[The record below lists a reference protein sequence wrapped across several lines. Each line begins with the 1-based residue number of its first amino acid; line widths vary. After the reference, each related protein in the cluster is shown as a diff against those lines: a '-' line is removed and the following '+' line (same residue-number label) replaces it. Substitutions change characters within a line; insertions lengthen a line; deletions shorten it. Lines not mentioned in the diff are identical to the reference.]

1 MPAGIAI
8 TRRFATSPERA
19 YALWTDP
26 EQFSVWFGTEA
37 VRVPLDT
44 LSMDVRVGGS
54 WNAVMHLP
62 NGSTIQWTGDYTEVD
77 PPVRLAFTMTD
88 DPANPAREPVAV
100 DITAVDGGADMTL
113 TQTGGNLSEE
123 QYAQT
128 AIGYNAFFDAMENV
142 LAARN

>member
-1 MPAGIAI
+1 MTPEII
-8 TRRFATSPERA
+8 VTRQFAASPERV

-26 EQFSVWFGTEA
+26 ELFSVWFGTEA

-62 NGSTIQWTGDYTEVD
+62 DGKTIQWTGEYTEVE

-88 DPANPAREPVAV
+88 DPANPAGEPVTV
-100 DITAVDGGADMTL
+100 DVTAVDGGAEMTL
-113 TQTGGNLSEE
+113 VQTGSHFTAD
-123 QYAQT
+123 QHAQT
-128 AIGYNAFFDAMENV
+128 VIGYNAFFDAMEAV
-142 LAARN
+142 LARG